1 TVGVFGGIFPEKRNA
16 GHGGVGGGPR
26 SPSPATTQADRQ
38 GPRTNCLT
46 ALDRSKAQEP
56 DRLSAARLG
65 DPPNH
70 AGGRGSPPLD
80 TPRRSHGRE
89 RDHAA
94 PRYTPP
100 ALRSRTHLQESPNRQ
115 PRHR

>member
-1 TVGVFGGIFPEKRNA
+1 GFAPESTMTVTAAHRVVCEAAVVPG
-16 GHGGVGGGPR
+16 
-26 SPSPATTQADRQ
+26 PATTQAARQ
-38 GPRTNCLT
+38 SPRTNCLT
-46 ALDRSKAQEP
+46 DLDRSKAREP

-65 DPPNH
+65 DPSNRAH
-70 AGGRGSPPLD
+70 GRGSPPLD

-100 ALRSRTHLQESPNRQ
+100 ALRSRTHLQENPNRQ
-115 PRHR
+115 ALHA